1 MRSHSGQRITNS
13 KSCSVFP
20 PPADCSVSGNLSKA
34 GGDVYIT
41 SSHVV
46 SWKETI
52 KIQNFGW
59 WNLRNLRKHMGKLIC
74 TGMEIDLTD
83 RRKSWNRLE
92 TSCKAGCC
100 GGAAPSLRDLEILI
114 KLHKSSTSI
123 RILELTLWLWLTLCH
138 GFSMAL
144 YAHRNRWFTVL
155 NSMGGCS
162 MASPVSHNFITRW

>member
-1 MRSHSGQRITNS
+1 MFPGGLLGERESVQSRRWCLHHLKPCGFLERNHQNS
-13 KSCSVFP
+13 ELWLVKSQKSQ
-20 PPADCSVSGNLSKA
+20 K
-34 GGDVYIT
+34 T
-41 SSHVV
+41 H
-46 SWKETI
+46 
-52 KIQNFGW
+52 
-59 WNLRNLRKHMGKLIC
+59 GKTHLHRH
-74 TGMEIDLTD
+74 GIDLTD

-144 YAHRNRWFTVL
+144 YAHRNRWFTEL